1 MLSDGEI
8 FLLSIYHSY
17 SLILVNGKERGRFFG
32 RGVGIGVGHVFGC
45 GGAAGNLLGLDMWLD
60 FPPFLSKSHMRCSSL
75 WSQRLAVTV
84 ASTADAPPQVACGRD
99 GMGRAGRNTKAMYVR
114 SGRFT
119 KTCPRAGRSRSG
131 GQLLRFEGG
140 QPGARDD

>member
-45 GGAAGNLLGLDMWLD
+45 GGAAGNLLGLDVWLD
-60 FPPFLSKSHMRCSSL
+60 FFPFFIQISHAFL
-75 WSQRLAVTV
+75 FLVI
-84 ASTADAPPQVACGRD
+84 TAARGH
-99 GMGRAGRNTKAMYVR
+99 
-114 SGRFT
+114 
-119 KTCPRAGRSRSG
+119 G
-131 GQLLRFEGG
+131 GLHC
-140 QPGARDD
+140 